1 MHEPERVPGARLDL
15 CRFLAACYCE
25 PEAAFAE
32 ERLFESMQAAAAL
45 LDADLSANAHRLAD
59 AFEQED
65 LLALRVDYTRLFLG
79 PVQPLARPYG
89 SSWLNSAPAA
99 EQDPTHEVVDLYRQ
113 CGFDLDESLQDLP
126 DHVAV
131 ELEFLYLLNFRIRE
145 AGAAGAEQA
154 AELTRLIALREQ
166 FLVQHLAAWIEPFT
180 HAVQAGAECAFYR
193 DVAALTA
200 LWVRL
205 QNKAPIR

>member
-131 ELEFLYLLNFRIRE
+131 ELEFLYLLIGRQNEARQAGDDDAASVAVLLQRRFLANHLGAWIGPFAAAVR
-145 AGAAGAEQA
+145 AGAQ
-154 AELTRLIALREQ
+154 T
-166 FLVQHLAAWIEPFT
+166 
-180 HAVQAGAECAFYR
+180 AFYR
-193 DVAALTA
+193 ELADLTEAFLHLQDAAA
-200 LWVRL
+200 R
-205 QNKAPIR
+205 PH